1 MNIGTEISNKMVEKD
16 MERDNYF
23 FLTKDDYPTILEIGL
38 KRLENN
44 QTLEKFENI

>member
-1 MNIGTEISNKMVEKD
+1 MVEKD

-23 FLTKDDYPTILEIGL
+23 FLTKDDYLTILEIGL